1 MKTKDALFAGVEAV
15 LWFSFA
21 SYALYAIKNPVNIYI
36 SALVLVALAYTAA
49 LACPIFRHTSAFKEV
64 FKKGK

>member
-1 MKTKDALFAGVEAV
+1 METKDWFFAGVEAV

-36 SALVLVALAYTAA
+36 SALVLVALVYAAA
-49 LACPIFRHTSAFKEV
+49 LACPLFRHTSAFKEL
-64 FKKGK
+64 FKR